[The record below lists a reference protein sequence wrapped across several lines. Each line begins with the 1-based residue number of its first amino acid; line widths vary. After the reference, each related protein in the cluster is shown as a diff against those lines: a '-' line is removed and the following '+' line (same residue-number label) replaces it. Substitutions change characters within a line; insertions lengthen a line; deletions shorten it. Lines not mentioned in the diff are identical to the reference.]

1 MSMEFSNN
9 QAPSNS
15 ERKEKMPSEEE
26 KLARVIIAS
35 ARNDFDSQRFT
46 AKTRLNMAAKK
57 LGYENYFNDPKLANV
72 RPIVSSHA
80 AEARKRYKKF
90 HEGKELPLSQ
100 EERWMSELLQNENMQ
115 HFLHPEDDAE
125 LLKKISSQ

>member
-35 ARNDFDSQRFT
+35 AEKDFDNHRFT
-46 AKTRLNMAAKK
+46 FLARLNMAANK
-57 LGYENYFNDPKLANV
+57 LNFSGYHDPALAKV
-72 RPIVSSHA
+72 RSIISKIG
-80 AEARKRYKKF
+80 AEARKRYKES
-90 HEGKELPLSQ
+90 HEGKELSLSQ
-100 EERWMSELLQNENMQ
+100 EEKWMNELLQDENMQ
-115 HFLHPEDDAE
+115 HFLHPEDDAD
-125 LLKKISSQ
+125 LLKNISSE

>member
-1 MSMEFSNN
+1 MEFSNN

-15 ERKEKMPSEEE
+15 ERKEKMPNAEEE
-26 KLARVIIAS
+26 KLALAIMTS

-46 AKTRLNMAAKK
+46 PTTRLNMAAKK

-80 AEARKRYKKF
+80 AEARKSYKKF